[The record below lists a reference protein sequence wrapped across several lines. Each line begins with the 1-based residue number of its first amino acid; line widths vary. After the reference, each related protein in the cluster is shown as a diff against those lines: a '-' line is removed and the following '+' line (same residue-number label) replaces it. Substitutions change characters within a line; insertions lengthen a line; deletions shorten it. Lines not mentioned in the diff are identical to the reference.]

1 MHLDE
6 ACFPLLDTALVYCF
20 LNPRLLLATVSFTV
34 ACVLLFDVLPVNKC
48 GVVGQARLNSPGRE
62 EKLGNR
68 KTKDDIG
75 YIHHR
80 ASKMV
85 HGSNASSRHTCFIY
99 VLLLLSLVSSSVKAN
114 PSKDAGDRSTAVSAA
129 LARRFLE
136 ILEQP
141 LRFRDE
147 EEEFNC
153 KVLIR

>member
-1 MHLDE
+1 
-6 ACFPLLDTALVYCF
+6 
-20 LNPRLLLATVSFTV
+20 
-34 ACVLLFDVLPVNKC
+34 
-48 GVVGQARLNSPGRE
+48 
-62 EKLGNR
+62 
-68 KTKDDIG
+68 
-75 YIHHR
+75 
-80 ASKMV
+80 MV

-114 PSKDAGDRSTAVSAA
+114 PSKDAGDRRTAVSAA